1 MYKSFFSLVIFFI
14 GTLTGFSQESDPIV
28 IRWEQQ
34 LEEATSD
41 SLKVKIL
48 LSLGRYHFKRDFNRI
63 EEFTSKAQEIIDAS
77 NYNSAFHQAKIS
89 VQNGVF
95 NVRKSNY
102 GKALKH
108 YYEAKTF
115 FEKQNDSFQLAP
127 LYFHIANLYRF
138 QKNYQDALTNFKKA
152 IAISDRLGLDRNMAI
167 NYRFTSILFS
177 EMKQKDSALFYL
189 EKAEEKYEVMNHKAD
204 LFEVLSLKSGILIS
218 EEKYDEALAIEEKNL
233 AFFKE
238 DNKWILTMT
247 THTNLAKVYLGLGDF
262 SKAIANVNETISL
275 SKKHQLLQ
283 PRIEAYE
290 IRSMIYHKIGNY
302 KKSLEDYK
310 EYKDLSDKE
319 YNISKSNDIK
329 ELELSY
335 KFANEKAKDSILFKE
350 EQRRLITINENEA
363 FKNKLYIII
372 VILTILLSFIGIRV
386 LIKELKKVKARSIKT
401 ESLLEVKRREAD
413 NLAQDVI
420 TKKETIS
427 DLMKES
433 LRQIKV
439 KERLLDDLNKLDPN
453 SNGSNKLN
461 LNDIISY
468 LKSDVVD
475 DSRVHLIKEHLEVMN
490 YELFQKLKDKH
501 PNLTNVDLEICS
513 YLRLSLGRKEIAK
526 LRFTSVDAVKK
537 SRSRLR
543 KKMELS
549 TEIDLEE
556 YIKSI

>member
-1 MYKSFFSLVIFFI
+1 M
-14 GTLTGFSQESDPIV
+14 
-28 IRWEQQ
+28 EQQ
-34 LEEATSD
+34 LEETTSD

-63 EEFTSKAQEIIDAS
+63 EEFTSKAQEIIGAS

-95 NVRKSNY
+95 NARQSNY

-152 IAISDRLGLDRNMAI
+152 ITINNRLGLDRNIAI

-189 EKAEEKYEVMNHKAD
+189 GKAQKKYEAMNHKPG
-204 LFEVLSLKSGILIS
+204 LFEVLSIKSGILIS
-218 EEKYDEALAIEEKNL
+218 EEKYDEALAIEKKNL
-233 AFFKE
+233 VFFKE

-247 THTNLAKVYLGLGDF
+247 THTNIAKAYVGLGDF
-262 SKAIANVNETISL
+262 NKAITHINETISL
-275 SKKHQLLQ
+275 SKKHRLLQ

-290 IRSMIYHKIGNY
+290 IRSMIYHKKGNH

-319 YNISKSNDIK
+319 YNISKSNEIK

-335 KFANEKAKDSILFKE
+335 KFANEKAKDSLLFKE
-350 EQRRLITINENEA
+350 EQKRLIAINENEA

-372 VILTILLSFIGIRV
+372 VILISLLSFIGIRA
-386 LIKELKKVKARSIKT
+386 LIKELKKVKTKSIKT
-401 ESLLEVKRREAD
+401 EGLLEVKRKEVD

-420 TKKETIS
+420 TKKEAIS

-453 SNGSNKLN
+453 SNSGNKLN

-475 DSRVHLIKEHLEVMN
+475 DSRVHLIKEHLEAMN

-501 PNLTNVDLEICS
+501 PNLTKVDLEICS

-537 SRSRLR
+537 TRSRLR
-543 KKMELS
+543 KKMHLS
-549 TEIDLEE
+549 MGVNLEE